1 MERWRIFTSNL
12 LLLHSS
18 QQSQRRQRGRAT
30 SEFRVRFQKEHAFRG
45 RNSWSSHYRLW
56 LDKFT
61 DGVPSPRQF
70 RQLFEGI
77 ADITKHLDEGEMEI
91 LKLSEPTAA
100 DVSCKMQASILFP
113 DTVSS
118 SNNSTFRSKSGK
130 TKKCVSF
137 CESDQFFDTY
147 YQTPFVNE
155 EEEIIEDAL
164 HVDIESMISG
174 DDSSSSHV
182 SFTTLDKATAGSA
195 FDTASFEDFPLRLS
209 QVESEG
215 PDRFSMD
222 LVIQKLMNF
231 QISLQPTISTGI
243 VEDVAVIPFEDT
255 NASKLI
261 LQSTFLDDDEEFID
275 RRQMSSNDDMM
286 LELIRAASQSLI
298 DHFKPSKEEPDES
311 SLKKLQED
319 SMQMLLDEESD
330 EENPIRN
337 KALPPT
343 GVSTSVPVTA
353 KGHIKEMKSEISS
366 AQATITKESTIDF
379 IGLDRSSLSV
389 CENEVTSHHI
399 ILNTNRDFKEQIQ
412 LTSTSQSI
420 FLEQQSLYSSAEIS
434 SSGKLPESS
443 SSYFTPDLKE
453 CSSSS
458 KVQVLQAPISS
469 TMSLNQLAA
478 PPAVGVTE
486 GSKVESQPMILTK
499 HSSSNPSFLSSAT
512 THDMKTD
519 STQVLSTSPDK
530 ERSSIHLPQSVMPI
544 ISTVSNGS
552 TQDSKYSNGKGNDHI
567 DDDLQSGITT
577 LDYPI
582 PSSSNTISFNTLANN
597 ELSCKS
603 RDNIGNGN
611 STEMYDCLKE
621 GSVGTTNPCDSRR
634 PSLYDTPPPTGRGI
648 EIDQIRGRPYNCV
661 VPITDDGLDV
671 QPSNGLRSRRQERLE
686 NHEAAGIDMAKGR
699 ERYLIWKLYFNVFLL
714 WLLLPIIFCVIIY
727 GVIPYDYAATVNHN
741 GTSNNSSLST
751 VQNSHVRILKAATN
765 ANSDA
770 VISIDVWAVCMIP
783 WILIMA
789 SASASAVQI
798 YSTVISEV
806 EFGVQIWQDSPLDY
820 FRVAIL
826 AISAALAMQILI
838 FSSWGPGHV
847 RNWLCMIAV
856 ASGVV
861 GILLQRMFYAKKD
874 PNNTTSISEEKVDI
888 FKRFMRGL
896 FILFC
901 ISVVGF
907 TIFTILYAQ
916 FAISRGGS
924 IGFLLATLFPFCRV
938 VLHTIVE
945 RCPGVFWRDCK
956 GGLCAGAIVTL
967 IMSMWHGVFL
977 SLIAACVASIQELI
991 VLGAV
996 ELSLQLFVIYIISR
1010 LPPPCATLKDAYDD
1024 AHRRHACHNT
1034 SIKNSRLLSFGF
1046 EGRHKVAV
1054 NSDCD
1059 IEYGKD
1065 GKPFNTD
1072 ECNGTETDG
1081 ISSTAPATGNA
1092 GVLSIDEVYKGAN
1105 KLDLATSFSN
1115 NHILSF
1121 DNNDTDVGTTALH
1134 KTSIKG
1140 RGRMRTHD
1148 DDVYESRLATW
1159 LGVTWISGA
1168 LTPLAFL
1175 ICSALLSIGPNRRL
1189 FSAKVNN
1196 WRAVGGPS
1204 FGEVADIEVVAGHSR
1219 LWSLS
1224 VFDRDASDLHKLMW
1238 SVPSSVKGSKYSEW
1252 GSTHL
1257 VGKMLCVSLAHIAML
1272 IIGLLWFSKRESKGK
1287 NEVVLLNL
1295 RGNTDIRFK
1304 ESLNNGSNDSRALND
1319 SRTSCGLCGL
1329 MNALLEHHYN
1339 IIALSTV
1346 MTMAIILSVVFPW
1359 YGMNTSF

>member
-1 MERWRIFTSNL
+1 M
-12 LLLHSS
+12 
-18 QQSQRRQRGRAT
+18 
-30 SEFRVRFQKEHAFRG
+30 
-45 RNSWSSHYRLW
+45 
-56 LDKFT
+56 
-61 DGVPSPRQF
+61 
-70 RQLFEGI
+70 
-77 ADITKHLDEGEMEI
+77 ADIAKHLDNGETEI
-91 LKLSEPTAA
+91 FKLTEPSAA
-100 DVSCKMQASILFP
+100 DVSCKMQASTLFP

-118 SNNSTFRSKSGK
+118 SNNSTKSGK

-215 PDRFSMD
+215 SDRFSMD

-243 VEDVAVIPFEDT
+243 VEHVAVIPTEDT
-255 NASKLI
+255 NISDLV

-319 SMQMLLDEESD
+319 SMQMLLNEESD
-330 EENPIRN
+330 EENPVRS
-337 KALPPT
+337 KALPLT
-343 GVSTSVPVTA
+343 GLSTSVPVID
-353 KGHIKEMKSEISS
+353 KGHVEEAKSEIPSI
-366 AQATITKESTIDF
+366 QAAILKEPTIGL
-379 IGLDRSSLSV
+379 IGLDGPSLSV
-389 CENEVTSHHI
+389 CENEVTSHHVI
-399 ILNTNRDFKEQIQ
+399 PNANGDFKEQIQ
-412 LTSTSQSI
+412 LTGTSQSTL
-420 FLEQQSLYSSAEIS
+420 LEQQALYSSSEIS
-434 SSGKLPESS
+434 YCGKLPESS
-443 SSYFTPDLKE
+443 SSYFIPDLKECSSSSKVQVLQAPKE

-469 TMSLNQLAA
+469 TMSLTQLAA
-478 PPAVGVTE
+478 PLAVSITE
-486 GSKVESQPMILTK
+486 GTKVESQPMVLTK
-499 HSSSNPSFLSSAT
+499 HSSSTPLSHCSAT
-512 THDMKTD
+512 TLDMNTD
-519 STQVLSTSPDK
+519 STQVLATSPDK
-530 ERSSIHLPQSVMPI
+530 ERSSMHLTQSVMPI
-544 ISTVSNGS
+544 ISTLSKGS
-552 TQDSKYSNGKGNDHI
+552 AQDLGYSNGKGTDHI
-567 DDDLQSGITT
+567 DDDLQKGITM
-577 LDYPI
+577 DYSI
-582 PSSSNTISFNTLANN
+582 PSITDTITFNTRATN

-603 RDNIGNGN
+603 RDINGN
-611 STEMYDCLKE
+611 RNSSEMYDCLKE

-634 PSLYDTPPPTGRGI
+634 PSLYDTPPPTGRGV
-648 EIDQIRGRPYNCV
+648 ESDQMRGRPYNCV
-661 VPITDDGLDV
+661 VPISDDLDA
-671 QPSNGLRSRRQERLE
+671 QASNGLRSRRQERLE
-686 NHEAAGIDMAKGR
+686 NHEATGIDMAKGR

-751 VQNSHVRILKAATN
+751 VQNSHVRVLKAATN
-765 ANSDA
+765 TDSDA
-770 VISIDVWAVCMIP
+770 VLSIDVWAVCMIP

-820 FRVAIL
+820 FRVATL

-861 GILLQRMFYAKKD
+861 GLLLQRMFYAKKD
-874 PNNTTSISEEKVDI
+874 PNATSITEEKVDI

-967 IMSMWHGVFL
+967 VMSMWHGVFL

-1010 LPPPCATLKDAYDD
+1010 LPPPCATLKDAYND
-1024 AHRRHACHNT
+1024 AHSGRLACHNT
-1034 SIKNSRLLSFGF
+1034 SMKNSRLLNFGF
-1046 EGRHKVAV
+1046 EGRQKVAV
-1054 NSDCD
+1054 NSDFD
-1059 IEYGKD
+1059 IEYGID
-1065 GKPFNTD
+1065 GIDGMPCNTD

-1081 ISSTAPATGNA
+1081 ISSTALAAGNTG
-1092 GVLSIDEVYKGAN
+1092 VISIDEVHKGA
-1105 KLDLATSFSN
+1105 KKSDLATSSLN
-1115 NHILSF
+1115 NHIISF
-1121 DNNDTDVGTTALH
+1121 DNNDIDAGTTALH

-1196 WRAVGGPS
+1196 WRSVGGPL

-1224 VFDRDASDLHKLMW
+1224 IFDRDASDLHKLMW
-1238 SVPSSVKGSKYSEW
+1238 SVPSSSKGSKHSEW

-1272 IIGLLWFSKRESKGK
+1272 AIGLLWFSKRERRGK
-1287 NEVVLLNL
+1287 KEVVMLNL
-1295 RGNTDIRFK
+1295 QRNTEIRRK
-1304 ESLNNGSNDSRALND
+1304 ELLNNGSNDSRTPND

>member
-1 MERWRIFTSNL
+1 M
-12 LLLHSS
+12 
-18 QQSQRRQRGRAT
+18 
-30 SEFRVRFQKEHAFRG
+30 
-45 RNSWSSHYRLW
+45 
-56 LDKFT
+56 
-61 DGVPSPRQF
+61 
-70 RQLFEGI
+70 
-77 ADITKHLDEGEMEI
+77 ADIAKHLDEGEAEI
-91 LKLSEPTAA
+91 LKLSEPSAA
-100 DVSCKMQASILFP
+100 DVSCKMQASTLFP

-155 EEEIIEDAL
+155 EEEIIEDTL

-243 VEDVAVIPFEDT
+243 VEDVAVIPIEDT
-255 NASKLI
+255 NVSKLI

-298 DHFKPSKEEPDES
+298 DHFKPSTEEPDES

-319 SMQMLLDEESD
+319 SMQMLMDEDSD
-330 EENPIRN
+330 EDNPVRN
-337 KALPPT
+337 KALPPS
-343 GVSTSVPVTA
+343 GVSTSAPVTA
-353 KGHIKEMKSEISS
+353 KVHVKETKSEILS
-366 AQATITKESTIDF
+366 AQAAITKESTIGF
-379 IGLDRSSLSV
+379 TGSDRPSLSV
-389 CENEVTSHHI
+389 CENEVTSHHVI
-399 ILNTNRDFKEQIQ
+399 PNTNGDFKEQIQ

-420 FLEQQSLYSSAEIS
+420 LLEQQSPLSSSSEIS
-434 SSGKLPESS
+434 SLGKLPESS
-443 SSYFTPDLKE
+443 SSYFTSDLKECSSSSKVQVLQAPKE

-469 TMSLNQLAA
+469 TVSLHQLAA
-478 PPAVGVTE
+478 PLAVSVTE
-486 GSKVESQPMILTK
+486 GSKVESQPMVQTK
-499 HSSSNPSFLSSAT
+499 HSSSTSLSLSSAT
-512 THDMKTD
+512 TQDMNTD
-519 STQVLSTSPDK
+519 STQVLATSLNK
-530 ERSSIHLPQSVMPI
+530 ERSSIPLSQSVMPI
-544 ISTVSNGS
+544 IPTVSNGS
-552 TQDSKYSNGKGNDHI
+552 AQDFKYSNGKGNDHI
-567 DDDLQSGITT
+567 DDDLHRNITT
-577 LDYPI
+577 LDYSI
-582 PSSSNTISFNTLANN
+582 PSITDTITFNTLANN
-597 ELSCKS
+597 ELSCRS
-603 RDNIGNGN
+603 RDINGNGN
-611 STEMYDCLKE
+611 STEMYDCPKE

-634 PSLYDTPPPTGRGI
+634 PSLYDTPLPTERGI
-648 EIDQIRGRPYNCV
+648 EGDQIRGRPHNCV
-661 VPITDDGLDV
+661 VPITDDDIDF
-671 QPSNGLRSRRQERLE
+671 QASNGLRSRRQERLE

-751 VQNSHVRILKAATN
+751 VRNSHVRILKAASNTD
-765 ANSDA
+765 SDA
-770 VISIDVWAVCMIP
+770 VLSIDVWAVCMIP

-820 FRVAIL
+820 FRVAAL

-874 PNNTTSISEEKVDI
+874 LHNKTSMSEEKVDI

-916 FAISRGGS
+916 FAMSRGGS

-967 IMSMWHGVFL
+967 VMSMWHGVFL

-1010 LPPPCATLKDAYDD
+1010 LPPPCATLKDAYND
-1024 AHRRHACHNT
+1024 AQSGRHACHNT
-1034 SIKNSRLLSFGF
+1034 SIKNSRLKNFGF

-1054 NSDCD
+1054 NFDCD

-1065 GKPFNTD
+1065 GKPCDLNEFD
-1072 ECNGTETDG
+1072 GTETEG
-1081 ISSTAPATGNA
+1081 VSSTALAAVNT
-1092 GVLSIDEVYKGAN
+1092 GVLSIDEVYKGT
-1105 KLDLATSFSN
+1105 KKSDLAMSFSN
-1115 NHILSF
+1115 NHIRSF
-1121 DNNDTDVGTTALH
+1121 DNNDIDVGTTALH

-1196 WRAVGGPS
+1196 WRSVGGPL

-1224 VFDRDASDLHKLMW
+1224 IFDRDASDLHKLMW

-1257 VGKMLCVSLAHIAML
+1257 VGKMLCVSLAHMTML
-1272 IIGLLWFSKRESKGK
+1272 VIGLLWFSKRESKGK
-1287 NEVVLLNL
+1287 KEVVLLNL
-1295 RGNTDIRFK
+1295 QRNTDIRFK
-1304 ESLNNGSNDSRALND
+1304 ESLNNGSND